1 MHLDSDGGILEHHQ
15 KMCREFHPVTS
26 RSQLGQLS
34 NHSPAMALP
43 VCQPVTWQ
51 TIVLTRLPD
60 KTWTDCY
67 QSAVK
72 KSHQVDEITAS
83 KRHKV
88 QTVASVTVL
97 YND

>member
-1 MHLDSDGGILEHHQ
+1 
-15 KMCREFHPVTS
+15 
-26 RSQLGQLS
+26 
-34 NHSPAMALP
+34 
-43 VCQPVTWQ
+43 
-51 TIVLTRLPD
+51 LTRLPD